1 MKTGLVLEGGAMR
14 GMYTAGVLDVLME
27 KGIQADGVVG
37 VSAGAVFGCNYI
49 SRQVGRAIRYNT
61 KYCQDPRYGD
71 FRSLL
76 RSGNI
81 YEEEFCYHELPDK
94 LDPFDWETYKNS
106 PVEFYV
112 VCTDVETGRAV
123 YHRCT
128 GEKEDLRW
136 MQASASM
143 PFVSRVVEIGGRQFL
158 DGGISDSIPVD
169 WFRSIGY
176 EKNLVVLT
184 RPEGFRKKP
193 PRGLPLLQ
201 QMIRKYP
208 ALSLSVKTRHIR
220 YNQTLDQLQK
230 LEKAHLALV
239 LRPSRR
245 IRVSKLERH
254 PEKLKALYMLG
265 RKDTEQRLEEI
276 RQFLMPVQTDGEE
289 QRCIPK

>member
-27 KGIQADGVVG
+27 QGILVDGVVG
-37 VSAGAVFGCNYI
+37 VSAGAVFGCNYKSHQI
-49 SRQVGRAIRYNT
+49 GRSIRYNM
-61 KYCQDPRYGD
+61 KYCRDPRYGD

-81 YEEEFCYHELPDK
+81 YEEEFCYCELPDK
-94 LDPFDWETYKNS
+94 LDPFDWETYKSN
-106 PVEFYV
+106 PTEFYV
-112 VCTDVETGRAV
+112 VCTDVDTGRAV

-128 GEKEDLRW
+128 GEREDLRW

-143 PFVSRVVEIGGRQFL
+143 PFVSRIVEIDGRQLL

-169 WFRSIGY
+169 WFRSAGY

-184 RPEGFRKKP
+184 RPKGFRKKP
-193 PRGLPLLQ
+193 PKGLPFLQ
-201 QMIRKYP
+201 QMIRRYP
-208 ALSLSVKTRHIR
+208 ALSLAVKTRHIR
-220 YNQTLDQLQK
+220 YNQTLDRLQE
-230 LEKAHLALV
+230 LEKAGLALV

-254 PEKLKALYMLG
+254 PGKLRALYELG
-265 RKDTEQRLEEI
+265 RKDTEQRLEKI
-276 RQFLMPVQTDGEE
+276 RRFLT
-289 QRCIPK
+289 

>member
-49 SRQVGRAIRYNT
+49 SPQIGRTLRYTT
-61 KYCQDPRYGD
+61 KYCRDPRYGD
-71 FRSLL
+71 FRSLV
-76 RSGNI
+76 RSGDI
-81 YEEEFCYHELPDK
+81 YEEKFCYHELPDK
-94 LDPFDWETYKNS
+94 LDPFDWETYKSS

-112 VCTDVETGRAV
+112 VCTDVDTGRAV

-128 GEKEDLRW
+128 GEREDLRW

-143 PFVSRVVEIGGRQFL
+143 PFVSRIVEINGRQLL
-158 DGGISDSIPVD
+158 DGGISDSIPVN

-184 RPEGFRKKP
+184 RPKGFRKKP

-208 ALSLSVKTRHIR
+208 ALSMAVKPRHIR
-220 YNQTLDQLQK
+220 YNQTLDQLQE
-230 LEKAHLALV
+230 LEKAGLALV

-254 PEKLKALYMLG
+254 PEKLRALYELG
-265 RKDTEQRLEEI
+265 RKDTERRLEKI
-276 RQFLMPVQTDGEE
+276 RQFL
-289 QRCIPK
+289 K